1 MNIDWHLLLSS
12 EVSEKLDTS
21 PQVLMK
27 TRLINGNPSTVKTRL
42 NIKKRTLFYG
52 CQLSNFMILILI
64 VVAIVSRFLGGITDT
79 VIILII
85 LLSTP

>member
-1 MNIDWHLLLSS
+1 MNIDWYFSS

-27 TRLINGNPSTVKTRL
+27 TTNQRQSQYGKTRL

-52 CQLSNFMILILI
+52 WSFINCLIL
-64 VVAIVSRFLGGITDT
+64 
-79 VIILII
+79 
-85 LLSTP
+85 

>member
-1 MNIDWHLLLSS
+1 MNIDWHLLPLS

-42 NIKKRTLFYG
+42 NIKKKNTVLRMVLH
-52 CQLSNFMILILI
+52 QLSNFMI
-64 VVAIVSRFLGGITDT
+64 SF
-79 VIILII
+79 
-85 LLSTP
+85 

>member
-1 MNIDWHLLLSS
+1 MNIDWHLLFS

-42 NIKKRTLFYG
+42 NIKKNTVLRMVLH
-52 CQLSNFMILILI
+52 QLFMIHFFCGYCVPISGRNNRYCYYSL
-64 VVAIVSRFLGGITDT
+64 
-79 VIILII
+79 
-85 LLSTP
+85 